1 MYCKN
6 CGSSISDDAVI
17 CPNCGVQVGELKPSG
32 SVRANESASPKAPNT
47 VGLVG
52 FILAMVGV
60 LFWLIGVVATRVIFI
75 VSILLSIA
83 AIVCSALGMKN
94 AKRNNAG
101 HRGLSIAG
109 LVVGIVVVSI
119 SVIQF
124 IIALSVLSAIF

>member
-6 CGSSISDDAVI
+6 CGNSISDDAVV
-17 CPNCGVQVGELKPSG
+17 CPNCGVQVGELKPSSNAKVNG
-32 SVRANESASPKAPNT
+32 TESPKASNT

-60 LFWLIGVVATRVIFI
+60 VFWLIGVVATRFIFI
-75 VSILLSIA
+75 VSIFLSIA

-94 AKRNNAG
+94 AKQNNAQ

-124 IIALSVLSAIF
+124 IIALAVLSAIF

>member
-6 CGSSISDDAVI
+6 CGNSISDDAVV

-32 SVRANESASPKAPNT
+32 NVGTNESASPKASNA

-60 LFWLIGVVATRVIFI
+60 VFWLIGFAATAFIFI
-75 VSILLSIA
+75 VAILLCIA

-94 AKRNNAG
+94 AKRNNAQFK
-101 HRGLSIAG
+101 GLSIAG

-119 SVIQF
+119 SFIQF
-124 IIALSVLSAIF
+124 IIALAVLSVIF